1 MMDTFTIVLPDT
13 NVYNLHD
20 LIVVADAAKSNPKG
34 LDLVTEFREL
44 LLLAD
49 DGNGPNNIAIGGS
62 DVSDTVYSYKLTAGA
77 SKRYSIPKPAQKVYC
92 KELYVK
98 ASAGTPTLH
107 VEGQS

>member
-1 MMDTFTIVLPDT
+1 LLVT
-13 NVYNLHD
+13 
-20 LIVVADAAKSNPKG
+20 ADAAKTTPKG
-34 LDLVTEFREL
+34 LDLITEFREL
-44 LLLAD
+44 TLLAD
-49 DGNGPNNIAIGGS
+49 KDNGANVIAVGGA
-62 DVSDTVYSYKLTAGA
+62 DVSDTVHSYPLAAGA